1 MKFLVLE
8 SAGSEFLEIIL
19 GLRIIDE
26 KCSSLGLEFWN
37 QGLAVSQSLKVFLLL
52 KEVSDFERS
61 QCRNSSTD
69 QKVVSHLQ
77 DIPSFTQ
84 VMKGLKAW
92 PKG

>member
-26 KCSSLGLEFWN
+26 KCSSL
-37 QGLAVSQSLKVFLLL
+37 GLAVSQSLKVFLLL

-92 PKG
+92 PKS